1 MKKSSPLRVENRIR
15 DLAKTSKSSP
25 SKKTTAGKK
34 KRRGNKTSEI
44 LIYRDK
50 NIVVDTA
57 SHFIF
62 IGKLQEIGDYYMTLA
77 DVDVHDRN
85 ESPSMNEKYIMDS
98 KKYGVR
104 CNRRLVH
111 VRLEE
116 IISVSL
122 LEDVIEY

>member
-1 MKKSSPLRVENRIR
+1 MAKTTKSSP
-15 DLAKTSKSSP
+15 K
-25 SKKTTAGKK
+25 KKTTASKK
-34 KRRGNKTSEI
+34 QRGVDKTSEL

-62 IGKLQEIGDYYMTLA
+62 IGKLREIGDYFMTLA

-85 ESPSMNEKYIMDS
+85 ESPSMNEKYIMES

-104 CNRRLVH
+104 CNRKLVH

-116 IISVSL
+116 VISVSL

>member
-1 MKKSSPLRVENRIR
+1 MAKVSKFSPR
-15 DLAKTSKSSP
+15 
-25 SKKTTAGKK
+25 KKTTVSRK
-34 KRRGNKTSEI
+34 KRDGNKTSEI

-62 IGKLQEIGDYYMTLA
+62 IGKLQEIGDYFMTLA

-116 IISVSL
+116 VISVSL
-122 LEDVIEY
+122 LDDVIEY

>member
-1 MKKSSPLRVENRIR
+1 M
-15 DLAKTSKSSP
+15 AKTTKSP
-25 SKKTTAGKK
+25 SRKKATVGKRK
-34 KRRGNKTSEI
+34 HGGKEASEI

-62 IGKLQEIGDYYMTLA
+62 IGKLEEMGDHFMTLR
-77 DVDVHDRN
+77 DVDVHDRS